1 VVWYINDFQGVFCYT
16 LSAMFHRGLFLN
28 GENLRL
34 LGAIEAFL
42 GQNNFVN
49 HNAPDDMVFPG
60 IITTGLETKT
70 GIYWAKSDFDGIF
83 WSVYAR
89 APGNEDQDM
98 TLVWVGIQTGDSE
111 DPSCYLVMKMKM
123 GETDLVYIED
133 DAAWQIMA
141 KAICT
146 EIDLVDLCMNMMD

>member
-1 VVWYINDFQGVFCYT
+1 MDWYINIFLGVFWYT
-16 LSAMFHRGLFLN
+16 LSAMFYRDLLLN
-28 GENLRL
+28 AENLRL

-42 GQNNFVN
+42 GENNFVN

-60 IITTGLETKT
+60 MITTELETKK

-83 WSVYAR
+83 WSVHAR

-111 DPSCYLVMKMKM
+111 DPSCYLVMKMAM
-123 GETDLVYIED
+123 EEMDLAYIED
-133 DAAWQIMA
+133 DAAWQDMA
-141 KAICT
+141 KAICM